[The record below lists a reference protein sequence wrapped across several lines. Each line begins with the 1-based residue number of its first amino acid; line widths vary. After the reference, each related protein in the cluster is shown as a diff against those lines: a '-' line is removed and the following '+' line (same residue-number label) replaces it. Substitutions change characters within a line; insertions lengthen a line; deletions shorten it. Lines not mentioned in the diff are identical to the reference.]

1 MNISDIKTPAFVVYE
16 ERLRNNLELICSVK
30 KQAGINIIMAFKA
43 NALWRTFPI
52 IKEYIKDSTASSLN
66 EMKLGRE
73 FLGGNVHT
81 YCPAYTDESITE
93 FLKGSSHITFNSL
106 GQHKRFEGTVL
117 SYNNCNPEKKVSM
130 GLRVNPQCSVIE
142 TDIYNPALPGS
153 RFGVTAEEIGCN
165 LPETIEGLH
174 FHALCESTS
183 FDLKKVLDAFE
194 CQFGHLLQQIKWVN
208 MGGGHLMTRQG
219 YDINHLIAI
228 LSEFKSKYPWLD
240 VILEPG
246 SAFTWRTGD
255 LITGVVDIVKN
266 QGISTAII
274 DASFACHMPDCLE
287 MPYKPAISESIEPD
301 VCCKFKYRI
310 GGNSCLSGD
319 YMGDWYFPC
328 ELKAGDRLTF
338 EDMNHYTTVKTTMFN
353 GLQHPAIVL
362 AHSDGSI
369 HTLREFTYEDYKN
382 RMS

>member
-81 YCPAYTDESITE
+81 YCPAYTDESITI
-93 FLKGSSHITFNSL
+93 LKGSSHITFNSL

-117 SYNNCNPEKKVSM
+117 SYNNWNPEKKVSM

-174 FHALCESTS
+174 FPCI
-183 FDLKKVLDAFE
+183 VRVYIVRFE
-194 CQFGHLLQQIKWVN
+194 KGARRFRMPVRTFATANK
-208 MGGGHLMTRQG
+208 MGKYGWRPP
-219 YDINHLIAI
+219 YD
-228 LSEFKSKYPWLD
+228 K
-240 VILEPG
+240 
-246 SAFTWRTGD
+246 TG
-255 LITGVVDIVKN
+255 I
-266 QGISTAII
+266 
-274 DASFACHMPDCLE
+274 
-287 MPYKPAISESIEPD
+287 
-301 VCCKFKYRI
+301 
-310 GGNSCLSGD
+310 
-319 YMGDWYFPC
+319 
-328 ELKAGDRLTF
+328 
-338 EDMNHYTTVKTTMFN
+338 
-353 GLQHPAIVL
+353 
-362 AHSDGSI
+362 
-369 HTLREFTYEDYKN
+369 
-382 RMS
+382 